1 MELVFLHWRDLLSGL
16 WITIWVSVATT
27 ILATGLGFVI
37 FMFRLST
44 NTVFRAIAKVYT
56 DVLQNTPYLIVVF
69 IIYFGLPEVGLTLGV
84 YTSAIGGLALYSAA
98 YLAEAFRSGFLA
110 IPREQLQGAA
120 ACAFHQR
127 TVTIH
132 IVLPQAIVYSVPAI
146 TNQWVRI
153 ALNSTVVSILGGGDL
168 LDQARNLAAVTFD
181 VFPFYAIGA
190 IGYWILIT
198 PAASFVRRFEHVPKW
213 RRAQL
218 GLPLKQRSPPMAL

>member
-1 MELVFLHWRDLLSGL
+1 MELVFLHWQDLLGGF
-16 WITIWVSVATT
+16 WVTTWVTAATI
-27 ILATGLGFVI
+27 ILATVLGFAV
-37 FMFRLST
+37 FMLRLST
-44 NTVFRAIAKVYT
+44 NTVLRVIAKVYT
-56 DVLQNTPYLIVVF
+56 DVFQNTPYLIVVF
-69 IIYFGLPEVGLTLGV
+69 IIYFGLPEVGLTLGI
-84 YTSAIGGLALYSAA
+84 YTSAIGGLGLYSAA

-120 ACAFHQR
+120 ACAFRER
-127 TVTIH
+127 TIITH
-132 IVLPQAIVYSVPAI
+132 IILPQATVYSIPAI

-190 IGYWILIT
+190 MGYWILIT
-198 PAASFVRRFEHVPKW
+198 PAASLVRRFERVPKW

-218 GLPLKQRSPPMAL
+218 GLPLERGGRV